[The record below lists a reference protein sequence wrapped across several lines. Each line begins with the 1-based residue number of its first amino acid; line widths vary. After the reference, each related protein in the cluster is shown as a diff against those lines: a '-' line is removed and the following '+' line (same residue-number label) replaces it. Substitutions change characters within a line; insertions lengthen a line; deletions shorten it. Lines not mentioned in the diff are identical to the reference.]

1 MNLSLWLN
9 CGCHGVK
16 VSVSKLP
23 MLLNVS
29 RHQSPSRASKVWLA
43 MTNDEGELEQS
54 NRVILNVPVKF
65 YPLGLLIN
73 ESLLIGVDTE
83 LITVNQNSTY
93 SQIQKTVS

>member
-1 MNLSLWLN
+1 
-9 CGCHGVK
+9 
-16 VSVSKLP
+16 
-23 MLLNVS
+23 
-29 RHQSPSRASKVWLA
+29 

-93 SQIQKTVS
+93 SQIQKTVSFSTKQPHREQLRCYETDAWERRCSRYGHDVFLSLADPSDLD